1 MIAMN
6 CAWTVVHTTRRKI
19 HTASMVAWTPCGFSK
34 AVQWT
39 SNEGP
44 MKVQR
49 RSRAQGGVSPGDRSE
64 RSPPST
70 NRRASRLAGT
80 HSAPFAPPPPSG
92 RKHRMTQHVT
102 TAIITVMHARR
113 IKRTAPSDIP
123 TDDTVHTA
131 PQPHTR
137 HTLHTVRSSYPVS
150 SIGWPLVV
158 LAHPFGELSEQLVGG
173 RRLGGAHYTS
183 FDAIGVA
190 PADVC
195 TERGN
200 CLGGDVRKDDAG
212 VHLKRCPLHPTAIV
226 TGTIRGN
233 A

>member
-1 MIAMN
+1 MN

-131 PQPHTR
+131 PHPSHPSHRAFVLSGVIYRMAPCCFGASVWRVVGTACWR
-137 HTLHTVRSSYPVS
+137 STIGWCTLHVVRRDR
-150 SIGWPLVV
+150 GR
-158 LAHPFGELSEQLVGG
+158 AG
-173 RRLGGAHYTS
+173 RRLHRTWEL
-183 FDAIGVA
+183 
-190 PADVC
+190 PWW
-195 TERGN
+195 
-200 CLGGDVRKDDAG
+200 
-212 VHLKRCPLHPTAIV
+212 RCAQ
-226 TGTIRGN
+226 R
-233 A
+233 